1 MNKSVKIRRIIF
13 EILYEI
19 YRNSINFEESFEKIT
34 KKISIND
41 QDKSM
46 VYNVVLN
53 SLRNKFYINKILNKY
68 LKKRTSIK
76 IKILLLSAI
85 TQLLFL
91 DFKDYA
97 VTNDTVEIAK
107 TKNLNPGLINAL
119 LKKLINDK
127 KNINKE
133 EIDQLDIPVWFSK
146 ALSKI
151 NADAKKI
158 IKDASNEPSLHL
170 VFKSKKF
177 LEDFK
182 EPYVKTTETSAFVK
196 EKKIISRIEDFN
208 KGNWWVQDF
217 SSMLPIFLSP
227 EIGKK
232 SLLDMCAA
240 PGGKAFQSLSLEC
253 NVTLNDI
260 SIKRIY
266 NLKNNLKRLNFEN
279 NVLNLNSLDISEKNK
294 FEVVILDAPCSG
306 IATLRRNPEIL
317 YKKKPPDINYLVQKQ
332 KKLLNKAAKLL
343 KKRGLLIYM
352 VCSFF
357 YEETKE
363 IKKGFLNTN
372 KNFSQYNFKI
382 KDNKELE
389 RFIDVDGDIY
399 SFPDKFKNYMI
410 DGFYAV
416 KFIRND

>member
-127 KNINKE
+127 KI
-133 EIDQLDIPVWFSK
+133 
-146 ALSKI
+146 
-151 NADAKKI
+151 
-158 IKDASNEPSLHL
+158 
-170 VFKSKKF
+170 
-177 LEDFK
+177 
-182 EPYVKTTETSAFVK
+182 
-196 EKKIISRIEDFN
+196 
-208 KGNWWVQDF
+208 
-217 SSMLPIFLSP
+217 
-227 EIGKK
+227 
-232 SLLDMCAA
+232 
-240 PGGKAFQSLSLEC
+240 
-253 NVTLNDI
+253 
-260 SIKRIY
+260 
-266 NLKNNLKRLNFEN
+266 
-279 NVLNLNSLDISEKNK
+279 
-294 FEVVILDAPCSG
+294 
-306 IATLRRNPEIL
+306 
-317 YKKKPPDINYLVQKQ
+317 
-332 KKLLNKAAKLL
+332 
-343 KKRGLLIYM
+343 
-352 VCSFF
+352 
-357 YEETKE
+357 
-363 IKKGFLNTN
+363 
-372 KNFSQYNFKI
+372 
-382 KDNKELE
+382 
-389 RFIDVDGDIY
+389 
-399 SFPDKFKNYMI
+399 
-410 DGFYAV
+410 
-416 KFIRND
+416 